1 MDTHFLQNLFK
12 IDKYPQITHF
22 QLICEISQ
30 KPRLGPPV
38 SKKFDIELP
47 YILISMGF
55 EPGKAFATMCG
66 LVLLNRFLVKSAQNC
81 PWLTP
86 LLK

>member
-12 IDKYPQITHF
+12 IDNYPQITHF

-30 KPRLGPPV
+30 KPHLGPPF

-47 YILISMGF
+47 YILICMCF
-55 EPGKAFATMCG
+55 ESGKAFATTWG
-66 LVLLNRFLVKSAQNC
+66 PLLLNMFLAKFDQNC
-81 PWLTP
+81 PQLVP